1 MIAVVSGLKRITPA
15 EADAANDLASLAV
28 DPANLLSIN
37 GNEVRRLKDVE
48 SMGATEIT
56 R

>member
-1 MIAVVSGLKRITPA
+1 MISAVSGVKRITPA
-15 EADAANDLASLAV
+15 DADAANDLASLAV
-28 DPANLLSIN
+28 DAANLLSIN
-37 GNEVRRLKDVE
+37 WNEVRRLKDVE